1 MSQAT
6 PLPRSMGPLSDALI
20 ASSGGITATFR
31 ARARKIS
38 FPESSPSPFAIV
50 SRMGP
55 MNSRTSP
62 SNPSGS
68 SKATPP
74 MRM

>member
-6 PLPRSMGPLSDALI
+6 PLPRSIGPLREALT
-20 ASSGGITATFR
+20 AMSGGITATFR

-38 FPESSPSPFAIV
+38 FPESNPSPSAIV
-50 SRMGP
+50 SRSGP
-55 MNSRTSP
+55 ISSRTCS

-68 SKATPP
+68 SNATPP